1 MQKLFD
7 EEHAK
12 KYGEEPDSGL
22 LENIVHT
29 GLTEMSAAQANSF
42 LKQKAID
49 HSHTSPKR

>member
-1 MQKLFD
+1 MQKLVD

-12 KYGEEPDSGL
+12 KYSEPDSGL